1 MIEYPK
7 GIVVEEQ
14 PFEIAGRR
22 TIRSLL
28 TRIIGLYEG
37 MYERFGDESLKMIR
51 EVSTE
56 YGNNIAKRARQDGP
70 PWDIKEVGVFLLR
83 IFNNV
88 PSSGDVPRFDDHRIE
103 IRVDMCPY
111 PMRSVEICRAHTCM
125 EEAVVKGL
133 NPALDYVIEESIP
146 AGDKFCMHVIQVRKC
161 ESEKAGM

>member
-1 MIEYPK
+1 MIEYPQ
-7 GIVVEEQ
+7 GITIDEQ
-14 PFEIAGRR
+14 PFEIAGKR

-37 MYERFGDESLKMIR
+37 MYERFGDESLDLIR
-51 EVSTE
+51 EVSIK
-56 YGNNIAKRARQDGP
+56 YGTDIAKRARRDGA
-70 PWDIKEVGVFLLR
+70 PWDIRDVGSFLLR

-88 PSSGDVPRFDDHRIE
+88 PSSGKVTQFDDHRIA

-133 NPALDYVIEESIP
+133 NPELDYVIEESIP
-146 AGDKFCMHVIQVRKC
+146 AGDEFCMHVIK
-161 ESEKAGM
+161 G